1 MIHGMKTAL
10 VAFAALCVSGAAW
23 AGDVVFDVDF
33 ADATRRVDA
42 VKVGSFHG
50 VLPNGVDENFAGW
63 SAAHATSEV
72 REEGGRR
79 FLRIATKPGEASGQF
94 CISCPKISLPGV
106 FRLKVVARVSDG
118 RALGF
123 GLRQTGAPY
132 TSFSASTFR
141 SSEWKEES
149 FLFHV
154 KKGEGCHASMFFYTF
169 PGETDIARVSMETAT
184 IADLAAQ
191 IPRPPKSLGEYVRHS
206 RFPLGMPSGW
216 NLGRDCMGA
225 TCAADSS
232 SPAPDGVPMLKVES
246 ANPWELWSEPFQTAY
261 PGEMHAVTFFYRA
274 AEPVTV
280 VVMDDS
286 GTWVASRPLA
296 ASEKGAEARIVFKA
310 GMLANSFGVRF
321 SGAKGAFWLN
331 RFHVRPD
338 AAGARSASGADNA
351 CSVSLAPGAG
361 EIAGETRIQ
370 FTDEPAQMKWC
381 VLGAPKGAVLRMTA
395 CDLYGREAPLPDV
408 ALSGAA
414 RQDGT
419 FAYDVFKDR
428 PLGQFRV
435 GAWVE
440 KDGRRVSAEEELVM
454 TRLARPVA
462 WGGDAADSP
471 FGGHFNPCAGA
482 VKAMKAGG
490 VNWVRLHDAGEKV
503 SNWFAQETEKG
514 KWNFHDAEVAC
525 YRENG
530 VKIFGQLGTSPA
542 WASHYGTLG
551 CQRMGYF
558 EKYLRPTNSADWVNY
573 VAKYV
578 KRHEKSIDEYF
589 VWNEPWGGWWATAA
603 DAKFFA
609 KDRAGADYAELTR
622 LAYEAVKKVN
632 PAIKVSGFNSYGAET
647 GAKWSA
653 DVMAAGGLSFCDA
666 IDWHYYTPRPRAVRG
681 DAVIT
686 EIPLAPIRKM
696 APDLAGRPVYMS
708 EGQGTTSGG
717 DGASGRMSGLMRNV
731 PWPAESREGYTRLAD
746 ATCRYVLSLL
756 AEGNRRVF
764 LYTSHSYVSLAR
776 PPQFLTLLGAD
787 GFAHPELVAHSAM
800 ARAIETKAFE
810 RRFDYGRKGVAFSF
824 ACPGER
830 VVAYAGL
837 EADELAALSAT
848 AKVYDLYGN
857 PVAGDSVLP
866 GSLVYAVSAIDR

>member
-1 MIHGMKTAL
+1 MKRGKTGFL
-10 VAFAALCVSGAAW
+10 VAFAALCVSVAAW
-23 AGDVVFDVDF
+23 AGEVVFDVDF
-33 ADATRRVDA
+33 GNAKRRIDAAKT
-42 VKVGSFHG
+42 GSFRG
-50 VLPNGVDENFAGW
+50 VLPDGVGENFSGW

-72 REEGGRR
+72 REEDGRR
-79 FLRIATKPGEASGQF
+79 FLRIATKPGAAGGQF
-94 CISCPKISLPGV
+94 CISCPKLSLPGV
-106 FRLKVVARVSDG
+106 FRLKVVARVLDG
-118 RALGF
+118 QPLEF
-123 GLRQTGAPY
+123 GLRQSGAPY
-132 TSFSASTFR
+132 TSFSSSTFR
-141 SSEWKEES
+141 SGEWKEET

-154 KKGEGCHASMFFYTF
+154 KSGKGCKAAMFFYTSA
-169 PGETDIARVSMETAT
+169 GDTDVASVSMETAT
-184 IADLAAQ
+184 VADLTAQ

-206 RFPLGMPSGW
+206 RFPLGLPSGW
-216 NLGRDCMGA
+216 NLGRDCVGA
-225 TCAADSS
+225 TCAADSA
-232 SPAPDGVPMLKVES
+232 SPAPDGVSMLKVES

-261 PGEMHAVTFFYRA
+261 PGESHTLTFFYRA

-280 VVMDDS
+280 VVMDDA
-286 GTWVASRPLA
+286 GAWVASRPLA
-296 ASEKGAEARIVFKA
+296 ASEKGEDARIAFKA
-310 GMLANSFGVRF
+310 GMLASSFGIRF
-321 SGAKGAFWLN
+321 SGAKGAFWLD
-331 RFHVRPD
+331 RVHVRPD
-338 AAGARSASGADNA
+338 AVAAPDAGSA

-361 EIAGETRIQ
+361 EIAEETRIQ
-370 FTDEPAQMKWC
+370 FTDEAAQMRWC

-395 CDLYGREAPLPDV
+395 SDLYGRERPLPDV
-408 ALSGAA
+408 ALSGVA

-440 KDGRRVSAEEELVM
+440 KDGRRVSAEEEFVM

-471 FGGHFNPCAGA
+471 FGGHCNPLAGV
-482 VKAMKAGG
+482 VKTMKAGG

-530 VKIFGQLGTSPA
+530 MKVFAQLGTAPA

-551 CQRMGYF
+551 CRRMGYF

-578 KRHEKSIDEYF
+578 KHHEKSIDEYF
-589 VWNEPWGGWWATAA
+589 VWNEPWGAWWKTAA

-609 KDRAGADYAELTR
+609 KDKAGADYAELMR
-622 LAYEAVKKVN
+622 LSYEAVKKVN
-632 PAIKVSGFNSYGAET
+632 PAIKVSGFNSYGAED

-653 DVMAAGGLSFCDA
+653 DIMAAGGFAFCDM
-666 IDWHYYTPRPRAVRG
+666 IDWHYYTPKPRAVRG
-681 DAVIT
+681 EASIT
-686 EIPLAPIRKM
+686 DIPLAPIRKQV
-696 APDLAGRPVYMS
+696 PDLAGKSVYMS
-708 EGQGTTSGG
+708 EGQGTTPGG
-717 DGASGRMSGLMRNV
+717 KGACGHMSGLMRNV
-731 PWPAESREGYTRLAD
+731 PWPAESRDVYTRLAD
-746 ATCRYVLSLL
+746 ATCRYVLAFL
-756 AEGNRRVF
+756 AEGNSRVF

-776 PPQFLTLLGAD
+776 PPQFLVLLGAD

-800 ARAIETKAFE
+800 ARAIETKSFE

-837 EADELAALSAT
+837 DADEVAALSAT

-857 PVAGDSVLP
+857 PVAGAPVLP
-866 GSLVYAVSAIDR
+866 GSLVYVLYAMDK